1 MDPFVRTGNVL
12 LLCKIIRIIGTE
24 ARALKRATAL
34 AYVSVP
40 YKPTEAANSSPSP
53 YISVDK

>member
-1 MDPFVRTGNVL
+1 MDPFERTGNVL

-34 AYVSVP
+34 ACVS
-40 YKPTEAANSSPSP
+40 A
-53 YISVDK
+53 I